1 MLSRGYYNLS
11 GNSPMLTESEFNTQ
25 FYRIK
30 GGGGVPPSPLPPPP
44 SHTHTPIT
52 FDRVDK
58 ISAVFMN
65 PTLCHAV
72 PGVTS

>member
-30 GGGGVPPSPLPPPP
+30 GGGGVPPSPLPP
-44 SHTHTPIT
+44 HTHTPQYLLIELIK
-52 FDRVDK
+52 FQQ
-58 ISAVFMN
+58 F
-65 PTLCHAV
+65 L
-72 PGVTS
+72 